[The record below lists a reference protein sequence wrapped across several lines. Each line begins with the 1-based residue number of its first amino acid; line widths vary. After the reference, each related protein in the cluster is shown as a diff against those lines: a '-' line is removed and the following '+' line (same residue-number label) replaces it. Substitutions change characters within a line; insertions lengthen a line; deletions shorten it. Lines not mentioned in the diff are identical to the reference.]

1 MVRTTRGIR
10 NRTRQIL
17 RKSPRQ
23 RGLSPITHHFRT
35 FEVGDLAAVVIDPSV
50 HRGMPHRRFHG
61 LTGRIVGKRGV
72 AYLVDLKVGNKH
84 KTIVAYPDH
93 LKKVQ

>member
-1 MVRTTRGIR
+1 MVKSTKGIR
-10 NRTRQIL
+10 NRTRHIL
-17 RKSPRQ
+17 RKKPRQ
-23 RGLSPITHHFRT
+23 RGLSPITHHFQK
-35 FEVGDLAAVVIDPSV
+35 FETGDLAAIVIDPSV

-61 LTGRIVGKRGV
+61 LTGRIIGRRGV

-84 KTIVAYPDH
+84 KTIISYPDH